1 MKDIISLLRR
11 SQFPNLNLPKC
22 GSECFSFYHSDGFIS
37 KYAANL
43 LSIFVL
49 GVFEDTN

>member
-1 MKDIISLLRR
+1 MKDVISLLRR
-11 SQFPNLNLPKC
+11 SQFPNLNSPKC
-22 GSECFSFYHSDGFIS
+22 GSKSFVIS